1 MKRFTL
7 SFVALVVFG
16 SAFAG
21 PDWSAYRVYAPDHK
35 SVQRVSD
42 SDLTLLSEDVGWV
55 TEVAAP
61 NESGLRKL
69 GLRFERI
76 GSIPDPMTPY
86 VRLSDGTDYRTEYLR
101 YSEIIAQYEAWR
113 AEYPTLITREQI
125 GSSIQNRPIWVYR
138 LTNPNSILPK
148 TGVFIQGGIHA
159 REWISPPTAMHDF
172 EMMLREGINSGHGW
186 QLLTRYE
193 LNCVP
198 VVNPDGYE
206 YTWTNNRLW
215 RKNRRDIVGS
225 SSFGVDL
232 NRNYSKGWGGPGS
245 SGSPGSETYRGTA
258 AFSEPEV
265 SCIRDY
271 LDTRSGTMAF
281 NFIIDYHSYG
291 QHILYPWSYTTDPAP
306 DAARM
311 DAVGNTYRSAILA
324 SGGEPYNVGQG
335 SIALYIASGSSKD
348 FYYDS
353 YGANAYTV
361 ELRPIGSPGFEL
373 PPSQI
378 LPTIRE
384 NWAGFK
390 AVLRSLL

>member
-1 MKRFTL
+1 
-7 SFVALVVFG
+7 
-16 SAFAG
+16 
-21 PDWSAYRVYAPDHK
+21 
-35 SVQRVSD
+35 
-42 SDLTLLSEDVGWV
+42 
-55 TEVAAP
+55 
-61 NESGLRKL
+61 LRGL

-76 GSIPDPMTPY
+76 GSISDPTVPY
-86 VRLSDGTDYRTEYLR
+86 VRTTDGTDYKTEYLR
-101 YSEIIAQYEAWR
+101 YSEILAQYEAWR
-113 AEYPTLITREQI
+113 AEYPTLITRQQI
-125 GSSIQNRPIWVYR
+125 GLSIQNRPIWVYR
-138 LTNPNSILPK
+138 LTNPMSVLPK

-159 REWISPPTAMHDF
+159 REWVSPPTAMYVF
-172 EMMLREGINSGHGW
+172 ETMLREALSGGAGW
-186 QLLTRYE
+186 QLLTKYE

-206 YTWTNNRLW
+206 YTWTNQRLW
-215 RKNRRDIVGS
+215 RKNRRNIVNS

-232 NRNYSKGWGGPGS
+232 NRNYAKGWGGQGS
-245 SGSPGSETYRGTA
+245 SGNPSSETYRGTA

-265 SCIRDY
+265 ACIRDY
-271 LDTRSGTMAF
+271 LDVRSVKLAF
-281 NFIIDYHSYG
+281 NFMIDYHSYG
-291 QHILYPWSYTTDPAP
+291 QHILYPWSYTLEPAP

-311 DAVGNTYRSAILA
+311 DAIGNTYRSAMLA
-324 SGGEPYNVGQG
+324 SGGATYDVGQG
-335 SIALYIASGSSKD
+335 SIALYVASGSSKD

-384 NWAGFK
+384 NWAGFR